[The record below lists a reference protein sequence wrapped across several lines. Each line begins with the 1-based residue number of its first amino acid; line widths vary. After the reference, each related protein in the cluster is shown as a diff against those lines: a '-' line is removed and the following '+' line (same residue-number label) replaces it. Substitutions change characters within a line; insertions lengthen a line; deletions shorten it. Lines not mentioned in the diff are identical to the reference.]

1 MQQYCSKFLHKVIVL
16 QVLNKKSE
24 EIHLF
29 NHLLINELIIL
40 ATQGMKYLVEYELWR
55 ERIPVLFFDVL
66 LVAGGVLGT

>member
-55 ERIPVLFFDVL
+55 ERIPVLFFDVF